1 MARGLAVAYGFAGA
15 VVAAAVI
22 VVAGSTVGLTGDGAD
37 AASASVL
44 GATVSEA
51 GLGVVPAFGAESGV
65 ADSQVVTTATGEQ
78 VEYVYVDAP
87 ASSGGYED
95 DDDHEDDDDDHEERE
110 RHEDGEH
117 DDDD

>member
-78 VEYVYVDAP
+78 VEYVYVDQP
-87 ASSGGYED
+87 AVRGSHD
-95 DDDHEDDDDDHEERE
+95 DDDDRGDHERDRDDDDEDHEHEDDD
-110 RHEDGEH
+110 
-117 DDDD
+117 